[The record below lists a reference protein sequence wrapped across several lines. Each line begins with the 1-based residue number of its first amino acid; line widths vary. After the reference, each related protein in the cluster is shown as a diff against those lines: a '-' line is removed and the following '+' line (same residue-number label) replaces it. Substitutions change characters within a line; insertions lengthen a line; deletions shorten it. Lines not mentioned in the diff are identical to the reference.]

1 MIILR
6 RQRQKTYSG
15 TKILNTNAPQL
26 GFTRGRKYD
35 TDMDRL
41 GRMETAQRELHRTNQ
56 LGSEMR
62 KLNTELRNGRIGK
75 WQDTD

>member
-1 MIILR
+1 MIIKR
-6 RQRQKTYSG
+6 RKLFSG

-35 TDMDRL
+35 TDLDRL
-41 GRMETAQRELHRTNQ
+41 GRMKTSQRELQKTGQ
-56 LGSEMR
+56 LGSEIR
-62 KLNTELRNGRIGK
+62 KMNSELRNGRIGK